1 MSKNAIVGKVWV
13 GIDVSKHSFHA
24 SVADEASTLREWAA
38 LPVAPFEMS
47 VQGMRAFL
55 AWVRDLG
62 VAKDRVAGICIE
74 ATGRYGYRWMELLHD
89 RLGAV
94 SQVNPARPKAFAY
107 SLGIR
112 DKSDPVDARVL
123 ALYGKVNE
131 PRPMSPLSPIQQEL
145 RELSRLRHSLES
157 QCRANEQRLLDGPSS
172 ATVRNS
178 LKKTNKAF
186 AREIERIGK
195 AMDELIRKD
204 DTLKKDFK
212 RAKTVKGIGTKTA
225 MTILAEFGD
234 LRQYNRDELVALCG
248 LYPREYTSGKSVH
261 KKPRLVKG
269 GKASVRAA
277 LYMCAMSALRADAH
291 LGAFA
296 NRLAKNGKE
305 PMQVIG
311 AVMRKLLLL
320 VHAVVV
326 SETDYDPHYQQRVQS
341 KAA

>member
-1 MSKNAIVGKVWV
+1 MSKNVSVGMVWV
-13 GIDVSKHSFHA
+13 GIDVSKESFHA
-24 SVADEASTLREWAA
+24 SVADEASAPREWAV
-38 LPVAPFEMS
+38 LPVAPFAMS
-47 VQGMRAFL
+47 APGMREFL
-55 AWVRDLG
+55 AWVRGFG

-74 ATGRYGYRWMELLHD
+74 ATGRYSGQWMELLHD

-94 SQVNPARPKAFAY
+94 SQVNPAQPKAFAY

-131 PRPMSPLSPIQQEL
+131 PRPMSPASPIQREL
-145 RELSRLRHSLES
+145 RELARLRHSLES
-157 QCRANEQRLLDGPSS
+157 QCHANQQRLADGPSS
-172 ATVRNS
+172 LIVCAS
-178 LKKTNKAF
+178 LKKANKAL
-186 AREIERIGK
+186 AREIERVGK
-195 AMDELIRKD
+195 AMDALIRKD

-212 RAKTVKGIGTKTA
+212 RAKTVKGIGAKTA

-248 LYPREYTSGKSVH
+248 LYPREYTSGKSVR

-269 GKASVRAA
+269 GKANVRAA
-277 LYMCAMSALRADAH
+277 LYMCAMSAIRADAH

-296 NRLAKNGKE
+296 KRLTDNGKE

-311 AVMRKLLLL
+311 AVMRKLLML
-320 VHAVVV
+320 VRAVVV
-326 SETDYDPHYQQRVQS
+326 SETDYDPNYQQRVQS
-341 KAA
+341 QAA

>member
-1 MSKNAIVGKVWV
+1 MRKNKTMGMVWV
-13 GIDVSKHSFHA
+13 GIDVSKESFHA
-24 SVADEASTLREWAA
+24 SVADEASTPREWAA

-47 VQGMRAFL
+47 VAGIKAFL
-55 AWVRDLG
+55 SWLRGLG
-62 VAKDRVAGICIE
+62 VAKAQVAGICIE
-74 ATGRYGYRWMELLHD
+74 ATGRYSYRWMELLHD

-123 ALYGKVNE
+123 AVYGNVNKPE
-131 PRPMSPLSPIQQEL
+131 PMRPLSPVQQEL
-145 RELSRLRHSLES
+145 RELSRLRHSIES
-157 QCRANEQRLLDGPSS
+157 QCRADEQRLLAGPSS
-172 ATVRNS
+172 LTVRHS
-178 LKKTNKAF
+178 LKRSVKAL
-186 AREIERIGK
+186 AREVERIGK
-195 AMDELIRKD
+195 AMDELIRKE

-212 RAKTVKGIGTKTA
+212 RAKTVKGIGAKTA

-269 GKASVRAA
+269 GKANVRAA
-277 LYMCAMSALRADAH
+277 LYMCAMSAIQADAH
-291 LGAFA
+291 IRAFA
-296 NRLAKNGKE
+296 QRLEANGKA
-305 PMQVIG
+305 PMQVLC
-311 AVMRKLLLL
+311 AVMRKLLML
-320 VHAVVV
+320 VRAVVV
-326 SETDYDPHYQQRVQS
+326 SETDYDPNYQQRVQS